1 MVHDIVLIGLELE
14 HGIDHEFKIGQI
26 SNTAK
31 KKKKTAKVAE
41 SFRNPFETGIN
52 NCEKGKN
59 NILLNPCL
67 SKSVVSEVSIP
78 NLDQESQSSQK

>member
-31 KKKKTAKVAE
+31 KKKKKQPKLP
-41 SFRNPFETGIN
+41 NH
-52 NCEKGKN
+52 
-59 NILLNPCL
+59 
-67 SKSVVSEVSIP
+67 SEIP
-78 NLDQESQSSQK
+78 LRLG